1 MQIKKI
7 MAVMLA
13 AMTLVS
19 TCTTAFAADQV
30 FTEDGTANVP
40 VTCEIESS
48 YKVKLPAIVALAK
61 DTAEG
66 AEKNSYKMDY
76 TVGVAGNIDSDK
88 FVNVEPDT
96 TDFVLKDASG
106 KRPVTPELTA
116 EKVAWSAE
124 DLDKAEDDTFVDS
137 TSAVSAVI
145 PKAGKYS
152 GTIVYNFALSETE
165 AENTHKQTPK
175 EPEGY
180 TLTWAE
186 PLSEYGSY
194 LGNTTEGS
202 ESNKGSK
209 AIVYTDVSGKTAY
222 ADPYQAG
229 SITIK
234 PGSAVTLRMIAGK
247 GSYSYAY
254 WYISKVVNQQRGYNY
269 SLINSSYTPSNSGA
283 FSINRDEY
291 DDHNDGYSWRVKLS

>member
-1 MQIKKI
+1 MKIKKI
-7 MAVMLA
+7 MAVTLA

-61 DTAEG
+61 DTNAET
-66 AEKNSYKMDY
+66 KNTYNSEY
-76 TVGVAGNIDSDK
+76 TIGVSGNIDSDK

-116 EKVAWSAE
+116 ERVAWSAE
-124 DLDKAEDDTFVDS
+124 DLDKAEDETFVDS
-137 TSAVSAVI
+137 TSTVSAVI

-165 AENTHKQTPK
+165 AENNHKAVPQGATVK
-175 EPEGY
+175 I
-180 TLTWAE
+180 T
-186 PLSEYGSY
+186 
-194 LGNTTEGS
+194 
-202 ESNKGSK
+202 
-209 AIVYTDVSGKTAY
+209 YTDSISKVTINGTEISNDQEVIIKEGDKIVAS
-222 ADPYQAG
+222 G
-229 SITIK
+229 SI
-234 PGSAVTLRMIAGK
+234 
-247 GSYSYAY
+247 GSYS
-254 WYISKVVNQQRGYNY
+254 WYYLDSGSRFGSGTSARCTVPSSSGSGTLYFDDGDDVDSRCYLVDRGG
-269 SLINSSYTPSNSGA
+269 TCA
-283 FSINRDEY
+283 DWTFSVE
-291 DDHNDGYSWRVKLS
+291 

>member
-1 MQIKKI
+1 MQMKKI

-48 YKVKLPAIVALAK
+48 YKVKLPAIVALS
-61 DTAEG
+61 
-66 AEKNSYKMDY
+66 KNTEVETKNAYGSEYI
-76 TVGVAGNIDSDK
+76 VGVSGNIDSDK

-152 GTIVYNFALSETE
+152 GTIVYNFALSEIATE
-165 AENTHKQTPK
+165 NRHSKTNETNIEEEAKTIGTLRLSATSAPITKVKIDDTE
-175 EPEGY
+175 Y
-180 TLTWAE
+180 TTFTTKMPVKAGSKITFYHDSNRTWSYNSNGVQSIELGQGEICHFVIPDSASGDARLDVVRE
-186 PLSEYGSY
+186 SGGEIFILYGSSGWITGLVPS
-194 LGNTTEGS
+194 LGE
-202 ESNKGSK
+202 
-209 AIVYTDVSGKTAY
+209 
-222 ADPYQAG
+222 
-229 SITIK
+229 
-234 PGSAVTLRMIAGK
+234 
-247 GSYSYAY
+247 
-254 WYISKVVNQQRGYNY
+254 
-269 SLINSSYTPSNSGA
+269 
-283 FSINRDEY
+283 
-291 DDHNDGYSWRVKLS
+291 